1 MHLDRKQEKA
11 TNHTTGPAI
20 VVAGPG
26 SGKTT
31 VVTERILKLILTHK
45 TPPKNILAIAFNR
58 KAVEEMENRL
68 AQRVPTEDGLPVI
81 RTLHAFGKDIVT
93 EHHKLVG
100 FRQIPEI
107 WSGEIDRIIADEG
120 SRISQAASEAKVAI
134 YIIENTLTGKCYIGQ
149 TTDPD
154 RRRREHFEHSS
165 NDRLRSAIRAEGR
178 KQFRFEVLEKVSG
191 KDANHREAYWIRYY
205 RDLGDV
211 FNRADP
217 LRRQYSDQLLIEMF
231 CQHFN
236 IKYTDHLDRDPDFED
251 LQERFNDIKDTVMRS
266 KRQIKTGLFDPNTIK
281 DPVAREF
288 AKRYETLKSAANA
301 VDFEDMI
308 IFAAHLLETN
318 SDIRQTYKDR
328 FPFVL
333 VDEFQDVAPI
343 DYRLI
348 SQLSDN
354 IFAVGDDDQAIYSFR
369 GGDSQIMQ
377 EFTKRSKVTKY
388 EITRN
393 YRSTSTIVEHARA
406 LIERNRP
413 RIRKDLRAFNPL
425 KCDIRNIETTPN
437 TIRKTLI
444 DQLGES
450 IETGILVRTN
460 YELDR
465 VEEMLSGNPEYRS
478 VEVST
483 IHKAKGREWDKVIL
497 IHNTLERRFPRKDTI
512 LAEERRVFYVAMTRA
527 REQLVVLGGS
537 CQFVPEFEQIRKNQ
551 GYYFRQFVYWWG
563 RRKLRKLET

>member
-68 AQRVPTEDGLPVI
+68 AQRVPTGESLPVI

-149 TTDPD
+149 TTDPE

-191 KDANHREAYWIRYY
+191 KDANQREAYWIRYY

-236 IKYTDHLDRDPDFED
+236 IEYTDHLDRDPDFED
-251 LQERFNDIKDTVMRS
+251 LQDRFNDIKDTVMRS

-288 AKRYETLKSAANA
+288 AKRYESLKTAANA

-308 IFAAHLLETN
+308 IFAANLLETN

-377 EFTKRSKVTKY
+377 EFTKQSKVTKY

-512 LAEERRVFYVAMTRA
+512 LEEERRVFYVALTRA
-527 REQLVVLGGS
+527 KEQLIVIGGN
-537 CQFVPEFEQIRKNQ
+537 CQFVPEFEQIPKNL
-551 GYYFRQFVYWWG
+551 GYYFRQFGYSWG
-563 RRKLRKLET
+563 RRQLRKVKT